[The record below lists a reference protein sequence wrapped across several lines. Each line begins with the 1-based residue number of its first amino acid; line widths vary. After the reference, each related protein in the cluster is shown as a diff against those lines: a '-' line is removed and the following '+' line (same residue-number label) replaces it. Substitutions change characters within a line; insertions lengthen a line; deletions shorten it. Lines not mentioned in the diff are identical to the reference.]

1 MNRFLTLA
9 GIALI
14 VATLAACSPGIN
26 DGFNHRITFDS
37 NGMVVHALGHPNAH
51 VGRNGDLAIGGKAVA
66 VTPAQRAL
74 LQRYYREARTVMDSG
89 AAMGQQGI
97 KMAERGIGAAV
108 ESILHGNDSAATDKQ
123 MNAQSAQVESAASS
137 LCAGIKTLGDTQKAI
152 AASIPAFAP
161 YAAGDQMQC
170 SITHGTRTA
179 RSSGSPASAS
189 TTINV
194 TVQ

>member
-51 VGRNGDLAIGGKAVA
+51 VSRNGDLAIGDKTVT
-66 VTPAQRAL
+66 VTPAQREL

-89 AAMGQQGI
+89 AAIGKQGI

-108 ESILHGNDSAATDKQ
+108 ESIFHGNDSAATDKQ
-123 MNAQSAQVESAASS
+123 MNAQSAQVDNAASTF
-137 LCAGIKTLGDTQKAI
+137 CASIETLGATQKAI

-161 YAAGDQMQC
+161 YASGDQMQC
-170 SITHGTRTA
+170 TITHSTITV

-189 TTINV
+189 TTINF
-194 TVQ
+194 TIK